1 MAIGAINSNWGGS
14 QIRAWLSPEAGARL
28 YGSDQMA
35 LLAEFATDPLK
46 AVTEFAP
53 RWEAWWRSGTPCRPP
68 KSRTTA
74 SNPSPT

>member
-1 MAIGAINSNWGGS
+1 MARQLRQDLNILIGAINSNCGAS

-53 RWEAWWRSGTPCRPP
+53 RWEAWSIT
-68 KSRTTA
+68 
-74 SNPSPT
+74 